1 VTLFVTLEGP
11 DGGGKSSQARLLVEH
26 LRGLGHDV
34 LLTREPGGTAIG
46 DQIRRVIT
54 DLANTPMHPRT
65 EILLFSASR
74 AQLCHEVIW
83 PHLQAGGIVVS
94 DRFFDSTFAYQGY
107 GHRLDLEALRHIT
120 HFATGGLVP
129 DLTLLLDLPAE
140 KGLLRRKKDGG
151 WNRLDAYNL
160 EFHQRVRQGYLALA
174 AADPK
179 RWVTVDA
186 SRDEAAVQAE
196 VRRIVEKRLPPP
208 DRSAGTPPATSAGA
222 A

>member
-1 VTLFVTLEGP
+1 MTLFVTLEGP
-11 DGGGKSSQARLLVEH
+11 DGGGKSGQARQLVDH

-34 LLTREPGGTAIG
+34 LMTREPGGTAIG
-46 DQIRRVIT
+46 DQVRRVLM
-54 DLANTPMHPRT
+54 DLANTPMHART

-83 PHLQAGGIVVS
+83 PHLQAGGVVVS

-140 KGLLRRKKDGG
+140 DGLTRRQQGGG

-160 EFHQRVRQGYLALA
+160 EFHQRVRQGYLAMA

-179 RWVTVDA
+179 RWVTIDA
-186 SRDEAAVQAE
+186 RQDPEAVQRE
-196 VRRIVEKRLPPP
+196 MRRVVEKRLAPLPP
-208 DRSAGTPPATSAGA
+208 
-222 A
+222 

>member
-1 VTLFVTLEGP
+1 MTLFVTLEGP
-11 DGGGKSSQARLLVEH
+11 DGGGKSSQARQLVEH
-26 LRGLGHDV
+26 LQGLGHDV

-54 DLANTPMHPRT
+54 DLANTPMHPRA

-120 HFATGGLVP
+120 HFATGGLIP

-140 KGLLRRKKDGG
+140 YGLMRRKKDGD
-151 WNRLDAYNL
+151 WNRLDAFNL
-160 EFHQRVRQGYLALA
+160 EFHQRVRQGYLAMA
-174 AADPK
+174 AADPE

-186 SRDEAAVQAE
+186 MRDEAAVQAD
-196 VRRIVEKRLPPP
+196 VRRIVDSRLESPHHG
-208 DRSAGTPPATSAGA
+208 STL
-222 A
+222 

>member
-1 VTLFVTLEGP
+1 MTLFVTLEGP
-11 DGGGKSSQARLLVEH
+11 DGGGKSSQARQLVDH
-26 LRGLGHDV
+26 LRTLGHDV

-54 DLANTPMHPRT
+54 DLANTPMHPRA

-107 GHRLDLEALRHIT
+107 GHHLDLEALRHIT

-129 DLTLLLDLPAE
+129 DLTVLLDLPAE
-140 KGLLRRKKDGG
+140 EGLMRRKKDGG

-160 EFHQRVRQGYLALA
+160 DFHQRVRQGYLAMA
-174 AADPK
+174 AADPQ

-186 SRDEAAVQAE
+186 VRDEGSVQAD
-196 VRRIVEKRLPPP
+196 VRRIVEGRLA
-208 DRSAGTPPATSAGA
+208 SAYHEEAR
-222 A
+222 